1 MSINRLGKF
10 STTSNQSQ
18 RNKLESI
25 SDATFLTTVA
35 DSQKPADARLVLDD
49 VEEISKNNGKK
60 T

>member
-49 VEEISKNNGKK
+49 VEEIS
-60 T
+60 